1 MRVQLNR
8 QKNKENKE
16 MFGNALTILLW
27 VLHDKFGFGNK
38 RLERLID
45 EIDKFNEDFNAGL
58 IDPKELIEQ
67 LEEETKIKIKYEG
80 VWLMKFSELTKP
92 ELDEIIENAN
102 FTEEEL
108 RIFKLLVGNMS
119 LEQVSQRLMLSKA
132 TISRRIKDM
141 KIKIERADNMVK
153 TIPIW
158 EKVALTIEEASEYSN
173 IGINRISNMLNE
185 ISCPFVLK
193 VGNKRLVKRK
203 EFEKYIEKSREI

>member
-1 MRVQLNR
+1 
-8 QKNKENKE
+8 
-16 MFGNALTILLW
+16 
-27 VLHDKFGFGNK
+27 
-38 RLERLID
+38 
-45 EIDKFNEDFNAGL
+45 
-58 IDPKELIEQ
+58 
-67 LEEETKIKIKYEG
+67 
-80 VWLMKFSELTKP
+80 MKFSELTKP

-158 EKVALTIEEASEYSN
+158 EK
-173 IGINRISNMLNE
+173 
-185 ISCPFVLK
+185 
-193 VGNKRLVKRK
+193 
-203 EFEKYIEKSREI
+203 